1 MRYLHDIPNPHFK
14 IGLYAWNNRYI
25 LKIEAGIYEQIYKI
39 DQTDVVNPDALPTLL
54 DERFLEQLTARFRQ
68 MAQDWSETIERNEP

>member
-1 MRYLHDIPNPHFK
+1 MRYLHDIPNSQFK

-39 DQTDVVNPDALPTLL
+39 DQTDVINPDDLPNLL
-54 DERFLEQLTARFRQ
+54 DDRFQQQLTDRFRQ